1 MNEEEQ
7 APPPQEA
14 ASASVAHDPS
24 EGPAAPE
31 ISRRVGS
38 ILDAV
43 EREAARLREEARV
56 EATAYLD
63 NARRRADG
71 LVAERQRRIGELSD
85 ELIAKSEAVIARL
98 DDAAPVRQG
107 FENLVR
113 ALGDAAERLAHE
125 AEDTAS
131 DFEPPAFGA
140 AIPQQQ
146 PQAAVDVHP
155 QPTYPAH
162 QTAPYPPAGSPY
174 GHGVPAQ
181 PQPYG
186 TEPAQPYSAEPAQ
199 PYGAEPAQPYRPQ
212 PHGAEPTSSQPHPTR
227 AASTHA
233 WRGLGGGQP
242 PAAQPAAP
250 DPGWREQD
258 EARMVAIQMAA
269 SGATRG
275 SVREHLHQALG
286 LRDTGPVLDEV
297 FGPGSGENAQVP
309 WTSSRR

>member
-7 APPPQEA
+7 APPQQEA
-14 ASASVAHDPS
+14 AFSSV
-24 EGPAAPE
+24 GPEPVAAPE

-56 EATAYLD
+56 EAAGYLD

-125 AEDTAS
+125 AEGSAG
-131 DFEPPAFGA
+131 DFEPPPFTAGTT
-140 AIPQQQ
+140 Q
-146 PQAAVDVHP
+146 PAPDPYQPAPGQAAYAPP
-155 QPTYPAH
+155 QRQPS
-162 QTAPYPPAGSPY
+162 PYPRPPAPPHSPYESYEGSP
-174 GHGVPAQ
+174 GPAR
-181 PQPYG
+181 G
-186 TEPAQPYSAEPAQ
+186 YSGGQA
-199 PYGAEPAQPYRPQ
+199 YGAEPSPQ
-212 PHGAEPTSSQPHPTR
+212 APIP
-227 AASTHA
+227 
-233 WRGLGGGQP
+233 
-242 PAAQPAAP
+242 AQPAQPAQPAP
-250 DPGWREQD
+250 GAHPARTPSEPAWQGAGAQAQSPAADPGDGGWRQQD
-258 EARMVAIQMAA
+258 DARMVAIQMAA

-275 SVREHLHQALG
+275 GVREHLHRALG
-286 LRDTGPVLDEV
+286 LSDTASVLDEV
-297 FGPGSGENAQVP
+297 FGPGTGEDARVP
-309 WTSSRR
+309 WTSERR

>member
-7 APPPQEA
+7 ALPPQEA
-14 ASASVAHDPS
+14 APASAPS
-24 EGPAAPE
+24 TPEGVAAPE

-43 EREAARLREEARV
+43 EREAARLREEART
-56 EATAYLD
+56 EAGVYLD

-113 ALGDAAERLAHE
+113 ALGDAAERLANE
-125 AEDTAS
+125 AEGGAG
-131 DFEPPAFGA
+131 DFEPPAFGTTPVIPGQGPPTPSQPVHQDHYAPAPGNPYA
-140 AIPQQQ
+140 A
-146 PQAAVDVHP
+146 
-155 QPTYPAH
+155 
-162 QTAPYPPAGSPY
+162 
-174 GHGVPAQ
+174 PAQ
-181 PQPYG
+181 PQYSPAPQQPV
-186 TEPAQPYSAEPAQ
+186 PAQ
-199 PYGAEPAQPYRPQ
+199 
-212 PHGAEPTSSQPHPTR
+212 HP
-227 AASTHA
+227 
-233 WRGLGGGQP
+233 G
-242 PAAQPAAP
+242 AAQPVVHAPEQPANPSRPHTGGGWLDDGRGPAFAAQQSP
-250 DPGWREQD
+250 GNDPGWREQD

-275 SVREHLHQALG
+275 AVREHLHRALG
-286 LRDTGPVLDEV
+286 LAETGSVLDEV
-297 FGPGSGENAQVP
+297 FGPGSGEDAQVP

>member
-14 ASASVAHDPS
+14 AAASAGP
-24 EGPAAPE
+24 EGVAAPE

-56 EATAYLD
+56 EAGAYLD

-125 AEDTAS
+125 AEDTAA
-131 DFEPPAFGA
+131 DFEPPPFGA
-140 AIPQQQ
+140 PIQQ
-146 PQAAVDVHP
+146 PQPPAVAQP
-155 QPTYPAH
+155 AQPTYVPQDPGPQPHYVQPQQPPAH
-162 QTAPYPPAGSPY
+162 PY
-174 GHGVPAQ
+174 GGP
-181 PQPYG
+181 
-186 TEPAQPYSAEPAQ
+186 PAQ
-199 PYGAEPAQPYRPQ
+199 PYGVDPSQPYPVDPAAQ
-212 PHGAEPTSSQPHPTR
+212 QYGAVPARATHPAR
-227 AASTHA
+227 APAA
-233 WRGLGGGQP
+233 PGWRGLGGDAAV
-242 PAAQPAAP
+242 PAGGQPAA
-250 DPGWREQD
+250 DQSWRDQD

-269 SGATRG
+269 TGATRG
-275 SVREHLHQALG
+275 AVREHLHRALG
-286 LRDTGPVLDEV
+286 ISDTVHVLDEV
-297 FGPGSGENAQVP
+297 FGPGSGEDAQVP